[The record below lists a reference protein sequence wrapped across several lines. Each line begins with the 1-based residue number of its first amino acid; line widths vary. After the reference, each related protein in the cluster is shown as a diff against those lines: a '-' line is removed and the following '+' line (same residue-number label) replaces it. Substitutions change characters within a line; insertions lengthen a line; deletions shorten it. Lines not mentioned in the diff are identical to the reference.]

1 MTLLLT
7 LVAGLVL
14 VGITNGSARI
24 SDRGTRSSKT
34 VPRHMVGSA
43 TPVTLDWRK
52 GGRVQGA
59 SRRRRTGGKSTTSA
73 VRAGAR
79 EVSKAAAIIALLSG
93 VLQPQTGTLSLDVAY
108 SPARVTLL
116 SSD

>member
-1 MTLLLT
+1 MSELNRD
-7 LVAGLVL
+7 VL
-14 VGITNGSARI
+14 
-24 SDRGTRSSKT
+24 D

-79 EVSKAAAIIALLSG
+79 EVSKAAAILDREACLGRAGLELSA
-93 VLQPQTGTLSLDVAY
+93 SLEL
-108 SPARVTLL
+108 T
-116 SSD
+116 